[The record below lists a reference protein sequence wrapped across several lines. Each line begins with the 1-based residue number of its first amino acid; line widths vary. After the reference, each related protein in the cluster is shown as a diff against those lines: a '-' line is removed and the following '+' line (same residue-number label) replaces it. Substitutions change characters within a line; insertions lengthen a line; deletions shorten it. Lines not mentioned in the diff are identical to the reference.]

1 MAKSICVFSSSS
13 NAIGVNYFKF
23 ARKLGEEIARRN
35 YTLVFGGG
43 AIGLMGAVASSVN
56 KHGGK
61 VVGVI
66 PEALNQVGIT
76 YEEGNELIVTRDLR
90 QRKAIMESRS
100 DVFMALPGGFGTL
113 EEILEIITL
122 KQLRFHN
129 KPIIFLNIDSF
140 YEPLIAFFEY
150 LLQEK
155 FAKQNYRQL
164 YFFAKNL
171 KEAFAYL
178 DNYQPQELESKWF

>member
-1 MAKSICVFSSSS
+1 MAKSICIFSSSS
-13 NAIGVNYFKF
+13 NSIGVNYFKF
-23 ARKLGEEIARRN
+23 ARKLGEEIAKRK

-43 AIGLMGAVASSVN
+43 AVGLMGAVASSAS

-66 PEALNQVGIT
+66 PEALNLEGIV
-76 YEEGNELIVTRDLR
+76 YEDGSELIVTRDLR
-90 QRKAIMESRS
+90 QRKAIMELRS
-100 DVFMALPGGFGTL
+100 DAFMALPGGFGTL

-129 KPIIFLNIDSF
+129 KPIIFLNIDNF

-150 LLQEK
+150 LLQEN
-155 FAKQNYRQL
+155 FARQSYRQL
-164 YFFAKNL
+164 YYFAKTL